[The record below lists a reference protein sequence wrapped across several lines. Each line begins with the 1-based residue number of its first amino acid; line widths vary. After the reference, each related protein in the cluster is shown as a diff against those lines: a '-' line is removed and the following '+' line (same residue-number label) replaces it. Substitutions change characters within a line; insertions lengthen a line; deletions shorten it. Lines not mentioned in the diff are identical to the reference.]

1 MKIKLL
7 LLLGILAASDAQSD
21 GVRMVIYGRTPY
33 LPTAYMVGNE
43 FINRV
48 GPIQYM
54 TTDGDQNL

>member
-1 MKIKLL
+1 MKKLL
-7 LLLGILAASDAQSD
+7 LVLGVLFASNAAFSD
-21 GVRMVIYGRTPY
+21 GIRMIIKGRTPY